1 MPSERSAAGR
11 STREY
16 DDNEDYRRYIRERER
31 RLDAEEDLKNLTSK
45 LEKEIERRAKAEKDF
60 FDCDSRATTYVQK
73 TVRLRQS
80 MENELQ
86 MRGVELTSARDQLE
100 LKEKDWQNER
110 AQHESERQH
119 FEDERRYWESEKQHW
134 KSQGTQYDVDLKDIK
149 SRWKQ
154 AAKEL
159 NGLRAQG
166 RGFYQV
172 TDNYL
177 CDLITRLRY
186 RVRDFGI
193 QHFSEKLPKR
203 PKFEENRVWKEYMVS
218 TTRDESYLDFV
229 NCSETRPSIIQ
240 AFLWRVIVHEV
251 FCKFRWAGSASLPVQ
266 ELTKDLESCLNDGES
281 SPTEIDAVKKLHTW
295 RATTVG
301 LLLDSMDQQKL
312 LQADSEL
319 QKWKC
324 ELHDEVNTNLGLLRL
339 TDQKVSQ
346 QDFFDIIDHAVKIDK
361 EISRQVSRVTWN
373 FGSED
378 GIQAFD
384 LTSMELR
391 KGERFSPSPEVTLV
405 TSPGVIKQG
414 KSTGEGFESSI
425 YLLKTEVSCEKPE
438 SRL

>member
-1 MPSERSAAGR
+1 MENP
-11 STREY
+11 
-16 DDNEDYRRYIRERER
+16 I
-31 RLDAEEDLKNLTSK
+31 
-45 LEKEIERRAKAEKDF
+45 
-60 FDCDSRATTYVQK
+60 Q
-73 TVRLRQS
+73 LRQS
-80 MENELQ
+80 MGIELQ
-86 MRGVELTSARDQLE
+86 TREIELKSALDQLE
-100 LKEKDWQNER
+100 LKEKHWQNEK
-110 AQHESERQH
+110 AQYESERQD
-119 FEDERRYWESEKQHW
+119 FETERRYLESEKQHW
-134 KSQGTQYDVDLKDIK
+134 KSQVTQYDEKLKDIK

-193 QHFSEKLPKR
+193 QHFSEELTTR
-203 PKFEENRVWKEYMVS
+203 PKFEQNRVWNEYMVS

-229 NCSETRPSIIQ
+229 NCSETRPNIIQ
-240 AFLWRVIVHEV
+240 AFIWKVIVREV

-266 ELTKDLESCLNDGES
+266 QLTRDLESCLNDGKS
-281 SPTEIDAVKKLHTW
+281 SPTEIEAIKKLHTW

-301 LLLDSMDQQKL
+301 LLLDSMDEQKL

-319 QKWKC
+319 QTWKC
-324 ELHDEVNTNLGLLRL
+324 ELHDEVNANLSLLQS

-361 EISRQVSRVTWN
+361 EISHQVSRITWS

-378 GIQAFD
+378 GMRALD
-384 LTSMELR
+384 PASMELR
-391 KGERFSPSPEVTLV
+391 KGERSSPSQEVTLV
-405 TSPGVIKQG
+405 TAPGVVKQG

-425 YLLKTEVSCEKPE
+425 YLLKTEVSCETPG